1 MESFIS
7 YLTTEYK
14 NNIQN
19 FTAQETKFVHY
30 TNTKTDKATNKTL
43 KNDIIK
49 VSLSFFDKNMN
60 KLFSTNLTFEN
71 NKLNKSQAKKLIN
84 ISYKELENKFMKAK
98 QEICNNILNEL
109 IEKQKELKQKI
120 EDINEYKGIQ
130 GIIPDEFKSESINII
145 ETKQKYD
152 M

>member
-1 MESFIS
+1 MI
-7 YLTTEYK
+7 
-14 NNIQN
+14 
-19 FTAQETKFVHY
+19 
-30 TNTKTDKATNKTL
+30 
-43 KNDIIK
+43 
-49 VSLSFFDKNMN
+49 
-60 KLFSTNLTFEN
+60 
-71 NKLNKSQAKKLIN
+71 KLNKSQAKKLIN

-145 ETKQKYD
+145 ETKPKYD